1 MPADDERRLILD
13 AQEGSR
19 EAFRLLVE
27 RYMKQ
32 AYNIAYGVVA
42 DHDEAEDIAQEAF
55 VRVFRSLRSFRGE
68 AGFGTWL
75 YRIVMNLSLNRLR
88 QMKVRE
94 RRELRMHN
102 LFPEQRGVDMPVG
115 NPSRGS
121 SSGGDSSDV
130 NSSGMDP
137 SGFWQPDF
145 HVHLERALHQLS
157 TLQRAVVILR
167 HMNGMSTKQVG
178 AILNCSEGTVKTHL
192 HRGLRKMKTML
203 DFLRV
208 EGLG

>member
-27 RYMKQ
+27 RHMKQ
-32 AYNIAYGVVA
+32 AYNIAYGVIA
-42 DHDEAEDIAQEAF
+42 DHDEAEDIAQESF
-55 VRVFRSLRSFRGE
+55 VRVHRSLRSFRGD

-75 YRIVMNLSLNRLR
+75 YRIVMNVSINRLR
-88 QMKVRE
+88 QKKVRE
-94 RRELRMHN
+94 RRELHLQAGFQERPLMDGDA
-102 LFPEQRGVDMPVG
+102 LVDAA
-115 NPSRGS
+115 GS
-121 SSGGDSSDV
+121 SE
-130 NSSGMDP
+130 
-137 SGFWQPDF
+137 PDF
-145 HVHLERALHQLS
+145 HAHLERALHRLP

-178 AILNCSEGTVKTHL
+178 SILNCSEGTVKTHL
-192 HRGLRKMKTML
+192 HRGLRKMRTML
-203 DFLRV
+203 DFLKV

>member
-27 RYMKQ
+27 CYMKQ

-42 DHDEAEDIAQEAF
+42 DHDEAEDIAQESF
-55 VRVFRSLRSFRGE
+55 VRVYRSLRSFRGD

-75 YRIVMNLSLNRLR
+75 YRIVMNHSLNRLR
-88 QMKVRE
+88 QKKTRE
-94 RRELRMHN
+94 RREVPMQTRYT
-102 LFPEQRGVDMPVG
+102 EQPGIDNAAG
-115 NPSRGS
+115 NPC
-121 SSGGDSSDV
+121 V
-130 NSSGMDP
+130 ADP

-145 HVHLERALHQLS
+145 HAHLERALHRLP

-192 HRGLRKMKTML
+192 HRGLRKMRTML
-203 DFLRV
+203 DYLKA
-208 EGLG
+208 EGSG